1 MRAVAGL
8 LTVGEFLAVGGRAVA
23 LGAVRDAAV
32 GVVGLAVARAGDVV
46 AGGGAATIRGVAW
59 RILEVMI
66 GRDRGEVLTSSG
78 TLGLGAQSD
87 GCIVGGG
94 GFSGR
99 SGETDQGGDSDEI
112 ELHDGW

>member
-1 MRAVAGL
+1 MRTVAGL
-8 LTVGEFLAVGGRAVA
+8 LTVGELLAVGGRPIA

-32 GVVGLAVARAGDVV
+32 GVVGLAVARAGDAI
-46 AGGGAATIRGVAW
+46 AGGDAAAVRGVAW
-59 RILEVMI
+59 RILEVVV
-66 GRDRGEVLTSSG
+66 GRDRGEVLTSIG

-99 SGETDQGGDSDEI
+99 GGETDQGGNSDEI